1 MYPDVEGP
9 PFKDK
14 C

>member
-9 PFKDK
+9 PFKDI